1 MGRFFLFFSILGL
14 LFSCSSAS
22 ETSSSTKRNQG
33 PVAHNTIVDCVLYDG
48 MSKSSKELVKLSSE
62 TEVQVTDT
70 VDYYFM
76 KVRVVKDGQ
85 TYNGYLH
92 RNCFGM

>member
-1 MGRFFLFFSILGL
+1 MGRFLLFFSIIGL

-22 ETSSSTKRNQG
+22 ETSSSKRNQG

-48 MSKSSKELVKLSSE
+48 MSKTSKELVKLSPE

>member
-1 MGRFFLFFSILGL
+1 MGRFLLFFSCLSL
-14 LFSCSSAS
+14 LFSCSTA
-22 ETSSSTKRNQG
+22 ETSSSSKRNQG
-33 PVAHNTIVDCVLYDG
+33 PVAHNTIVDCILYDG
-48 MSKSSKELVKLSSE
+48 MSKTSKELVKLAPE

-92 RNCFGM
+92 RNCFGQ